1 LVEQRAAC
9 EQTVSGLEGMANI
22 LLLLPMLKM
31 SNHQVFSVFFLFV
44 YFVLESGCLA
54 TQATKRK
61 KGILHEGACF

>member
-1 LVEQRAAC
+1 
-9 EQTVSGLEGMANI
+9 MATI

-61 KGILHEGACF
+61 KKGILHEGACF